1 MPDVPAQV
9 PLGEPHAK
17 ARAPRRSRPGRQPLT
32 RRPPA
37 RRSVLPGAREAF
49 VPPFKVPEG
58 VPDVKSLTTRYG
70 GCDPSQPQEVGRG
83 RTRPYNARMADDDR
97 GERPATTLGG
107 SAPAAAGG
115 RAPQERAGAAGTPLV
130 RSLG

>member
-1 MPDVPAQV
+1 MPDVPAQGA
-9 PLGEPHAK
+9 LGAPHAH
-17 ARAPRRSRPGRQPLT
+17 APQPRPGAPHRTPGTPRRSRPGRQRLT
-32 RRPPA
+32 RRLPA

-83 RTRPYNARMADDDR
+83 RTRPYNARMADDD
-97 GERPATTLGG
+97 
-107 SAPAAAGG
+107 
-115 RAPQERAGAAGTPLV
+115 
-130 RSLG
+130 